1 MNGLDSISKT
11 SNSKF
16 TLDKKHIKHRKTK
29 KQFQKLIE
37 QKCRLRSTRIS
48 KNNDHTRIMNNA

>member
-1 MNGLDSISKT
+1 MNGVDSISKT
-11 SNSKF
+11 SNSKL

-37 QKCRLRSTRIS
+37 QKCRLR
-48 KNNDHTRIMNNA
+48 